1 MYCTTLYVTREHI
14 EHSYVPLSIAF
25 MVYLLHSLYC
35 IYVLSHW
42 L

>member
-1 MYCTTLYVTREHI
+1 MYHTLRHTLTI

-25 MVYLLHSLYC
+25 MGYLLHSLYC